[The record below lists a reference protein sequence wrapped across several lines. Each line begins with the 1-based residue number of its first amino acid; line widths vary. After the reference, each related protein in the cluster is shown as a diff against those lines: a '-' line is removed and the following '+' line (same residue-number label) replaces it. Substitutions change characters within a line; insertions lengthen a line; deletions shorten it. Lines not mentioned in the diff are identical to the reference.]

1 MSDAAFDGSMRPWDL
16 EMKSAS
22 LRRRTGHRVVT
33 FATATPIANSVTE
46 AYVMQRYLRPDLLE
60 QQGIRDFDAWAA
72 TFGQSVTAIELSPD
86 GGSFRMNTRF
96 AKFQNVPELLSTW
109 FVSADIKTAAD

>member
-46 AYVMQRYLRPDLLE
+46 AYVMQRYLRPDLL
-60 QQGIRDFDAWAA
+60 QMAGIEVFDTWAA
-72 TFGQSVTAIELSPD
+72 TFGQGVSQVELAPE
-86 GGSFRMNTRF
+86 GGSNFRMTSRF
-96 AKFQNVPELLSTW
+96 ARFANVPEMLRMLH
-109 FVSADIKTAAD
+109 VAAD